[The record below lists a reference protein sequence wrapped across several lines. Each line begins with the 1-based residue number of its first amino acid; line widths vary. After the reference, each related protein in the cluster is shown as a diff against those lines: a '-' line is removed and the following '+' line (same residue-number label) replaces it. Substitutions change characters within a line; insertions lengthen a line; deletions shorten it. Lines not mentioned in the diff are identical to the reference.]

1 MFIKDV
7 GHNCASVAASSPST
21 GDAKTIWFI
30 LY

>member
-7 GHNCASVAASSPST
+7 GHNCASVAASSLST